1 MTTSPWRDDPALARR
16 FHPDHP
22 DDLEVIVHDGEPRR
36 TGRAPEACWVTV
48 TALHRQVRIPVALPD
63 AVPPVSAEQV
73 TWTPRSVYAG
83 RLLNHPHHLT
93 TTKQGEMVL
102 FMVVPGLP
110 HPLLVGEAYLAERG
124 RWALIACDRCG
135 ADQALDPPTIMARTR
150 FPDAPAGS
158 MPVAFTAFCPCGGT
172 MALSLVEGSAPVA
185 DGPAEP
191 PRSKPW
197 WKFW

>member
-1 MTTSPWRDDPALARR
+1 MTTSPWHDDPALARR

-22 DDLEVIVHDGEPRR
+22 DDLEVMVHDGEPRR

-48 TALHRQVRIPVALPD
+48 TALHGQVRIPVALPD
-63 AVPPVSAEQV
+63 AVPPVPAAQV

-83 RLLNHPHHLT
+83 RLLNQPHHLT
-93 TTKQGEMVL
+93 STKQGDRVL

-124 RWALIACDRCG
+124 RWSFIACDRCG

-150 FPDAPAGS
+150 FPNAPAGAV
-158 MPVAFTAFCPCGGT
+158 PVAFTAICPCGGT

-185 DGPAEP
+185 DEPAES
-191 PRSKPW
+191 PRAKPW